1 MSLDKAIKNIIDKI
15 GKCEEGQQNQDN
27 ENIQKDKKERNSPED
42 MKLKAME
49 NLEESKAQKRAS
61 LSDDDES
68 RKNSKKLRSF
78 GSDTP

>member
-1 MSLDKAIKNIIDKI
+1 MRKY
-15 GKCEEGQQNQDN
+15 EEEQQNQDN

-49 NLEESKAQKRAS
+49 YLEESKAQKRTS

-68 RKNSKKLRSF
+68 RKNSKKLRSS
-78 GSDTP
+78 GSDTL